1 MADISVT
8 AASVIPSGSAT
19 ISEGVCGA
27 TIVAGQTVYVDTANS
42 NVLKLAYNAGT
53 LLQGTVAGIALNGG
67 ASGQTIR
74 YVTQDPALVLGCTM
88 TVGDAIYLG
97 GVAGGLTLTTTD
109 LDTGE
114 FCSII
119 GICSVLNSTINMK
132 IIRSGAARSTDQA

>member
-1 MADISVT
+1 MADLSIT
-8 AASVIPSGSAT
+8 PANVIPSDAAV
-19 ISEGVCGA
+19 IIEGVCGA
-27 TIVAGQTVYVDTANS
+27 TIAAGQAVYIDTANS

-53 LLQGTVAGIALNGG
+53 LLEGTVAGIALNGG
-67 ASGQTIR
+67 ASGQIIR
-74 YVTQDPALVLGCTM
+74 YVTKDPALVLGCTM

-119 GICSVLNSTINMK
+119 GICTVLNSKINMG
-132 IIRSGAARSTDQA
+132 ILRAGAARSTDQA